1 MTIVFLLILCRCCWK
16 SVKVFWRDRCTWFS
30 FLKSGI
36 LWLHRKLLEELV
48 CISNFQWWLLYNLH
62 FIPGSS
68 QLISNWRDIPV
79 NSRKWML
86 FIKYRIINKEAGMSV
101 KTSVYISPL
110 TTGYLH
116 QNWQIMFPK
125 IRCRHSLSSGRK
137 SLSCYNKE
145 SAKTCLVS
153 LTYFSRN
160 FRYLSLLEKVQDNVI
175 KLFRRLPFNSSLF
188 TIFVHWTKT

>member
-1 MTIVFLLILCRCCWK
+1 M
-16 SVKVFWRDRCTWFS
+16 
-30 FLKSGI
+30 
-36 LWLHRKLLEELV
+36 

-86 FIKYRIINKEAGMSV
+86 FIKYGIINKEAGMSV

-125 IRCRHSLSSGRK
+125 IRWRHCLSSGRK
-137 SLSCYNKE
+137 SLCRV
-145 SAKTCLVS
+145 TI
-153 LTYFSRN
+153 R
-160 FRYLSLLEKVQDNVI
+160 KVLKHAWYPLHI
-175 KLFRRLPFNSSLF
+175 FPE
-188 TIFVHWTKT
+188 IFVIYLVREGSGQCYKTF